1 MRVSKCDRIVFLGW
15 TVPLNIFIFPLSLQL
30 PCTGNHRYMT
40 LLNKA
45 RLGKRPK
52 HRTPP
57 SIKTARKTECFP
69 SPQPPSG
76 SRRNVLFARTCHERQ
91 QWHRRFGTNNV
102 CCPST
107 DPQNFDIS
115 NNESGFKRP
124 LPTGLMPTALPFD
137 LSCSLIKGIPS
148 NNNRTGLGS
157 ECDGITFVR
166 TATPKRKDLCLP
178 LLL

>member
-1 MRVSKCDRIVFLGW
+1 M
-15 TVPLNIFIFPLSLQL
+15 
-30 PCTGNHRYMT
+30 

-57 SIKTARKTECFP
+57 SIKTARKTECFLP
-69 SPQPPSG
+69 PQPPSG
-76 SRRNVLFARTCHERQ
+76 SRRNILFAQTCHERQ

-102 CCPST
+102 CSPST

-178 LLL
+178 LLFSISRRNVSSCEAIRAWHLNPPFPLFKHS